1 MKLSSI
7 LNHRDFDWK
16 LRRQQPKVTEMFL
29 AIVKQLTGLKPNTE
43 KHSPVK
49 KAANEFATRAKKM
62 KGGSEVDFQARE
74 KSWLESFEIELGDK
88 ETLDGD
94 QQILDGDQQIL
105 DGSQDFVGGDEMF
118 VDDGEK
124 LVDGDEQ
131 IVQEDKSI
139 VEEDINVD
147 VEESIEEIRI
157 QTLRKKL
164 ALAQE
169 KSLKYEVKHKKIMM
183 MKEAKVQSN
192 FIKKVR

>member
-88 ETLDGD
+88 ETV
-94 QQILDGDQQIL
+94 DGDQQIL